1 MQKKQ
6 WVAYAAAESVTS
18 TEWGARQM
26 LNVAIIGLGWWGQT
40 LARVMSGS
48 TNIRPVL
55 GIDPDPQAR
64 AAAQAMGMRTSANFE
79 DALDAGDVEA
89 VLLCTPHK
97 QHAAQI
103 IAAARAGK
111 HVFCEK
117 PLCTDPIEAEGAF
130 AAVKAAGITL
140 GIGHE
145 RRFEPAIIEMRAR
158 AKAGD
163 FGTLL
168 AVEGNFSQDKFLKL
182 PADNW
187 RLSPVHA
194 PVGPLSATGI
204 HLVDLSISLFG
215 TPTETWARLATRA
228 THFGN
233 GDTLSVTLAFEGG
246 CTASI
251 TAILTTPFVGRFA
264 VYGSQGWMEIR
275 DRTHPEQ
282 PTGWDVT
289 TVLRGQDPVVRFDPP
304 HLAVRDNLEAFA
316 RAAQGGPAYPV
327 TLAEMEANVRAFA
340 AISRSALSGGIEK
353 V

>member
-1 MQKKQ
+1 
-6 WVAYAAAESVTS
+6 
-18 TEWGARQM
+18 M
-26 LNVAIIGLGWWGQT
+26 LNAAIIGLGWWGQT
-40 LARVMSGS
+40 LTRVMSGS
-48 TNIRPVL
+48 PHIKPVL
-55 GIDPDPQAR
+55 GIDPDEKAR
-64 AAAQAMGMRTSANFE
+64 DSAQALGLRVATRLE
-79 DALDAGDVEA
+79 DALSDPEVQAII
-89 VLLCTPHK
+89 LCTPHK

-103 IAAARAGK
+103 IAAAAAGK

-117 PLCTDPIEAEGAF
+117 PLCTDPDEAECAF
-130 AAVKAAGITL
+130 AAIAKAGVTL

-145 RRFEPAIIEMRAR
+145 RRFEPAIIDMRER
-158 AKAGD
+158 AQRGE

-168 AVEGNFSQDKFLKL
+168 AIEGNFSQDKFLKL

-187 RLSPVHA
+187 RLSPEHA

-215 TPTETWARLATRA
+215 TPKETWARLSTRA

-233 GDTLSVTLAFEGG
+233 GDTLSVTLGFDGG
-246 CTASI
+246 MTASI
-251 TAILTTPFVGRFA
+251 TAILTTPFAGRFA
-264 VYGSQGWMEIR
+264 LYGSKGWMEIR

-289 TVLRGQDPVVRFDPP
+289 RVMRDEEPQVRFDPP
-304 HLAVRDNLEAFA
+304 HLAVRDNLDAFA

-327 TLAEMEANVRAFA
+327 TIEEMRANVRAFA
-340 AISRSALSGGIEK
+340 AISRSALSGRIET